1 MLQLYWWTTQNHFSQ
16 RVQMS
21 LRTHI
26 KYSNAIKCHH
36 KSKSQR
42 TYHTASSGS
51 WPLSRWG
58 RSPTGQRDHSSI
70 TYTPNL
76 RERHTQCL
84 LRHRAGDNVL
94 DRLHVHFLVVFSSS
108 PVSLLSSIWLI
119 LFVYTVLLFP
129 TRRPCLIW
137 TAWFSVVVFT
147 AFFPFDRLCLA
158 SVVWL

>member
-1 MLQLYWWTTQNHFSQ
+1 MIQLYWWTTQNHFSQ

-58 RSPTGQRDHSSI
+58 RSSTGQRDHSSI

-84 LRHRAGDNVL
+84 LRHRAGIMCL
-94 DRLHVHFLVVFSSS
+94 TASMYIFWLCFPPLPSHSSLLFGYFLFCLYGPLVPNSPPMFNLNCVVFSGG
-108 PVSLLSSIWLI
+108 
-119 LFVYTVLLFP
+119 FHCVLPL
-129 TRRPCLIW
+129 W
-137 TAWFSVVVFT
+137 
-147 AFFPFDRLCLA
+147 
-158 SVVWL
+158 

>member
-1 MLQLYWWTTQNHFSQ
+1 MYTQLILFTAWYNYIDEPHKINHFSQ

-21 LRTHI
+21 LRTHV

-58 RSPTGQRDHSSI
+58 RSSTGQRDHSSI

-108 PVSLLSSIWLI
+108 PVSLLSSIWLFFV
-119 LFVYTVLLFP
+119 LFI
-129 TRRPCLIW
+129 RSSC
-137 TAWFSVVVFT
+137 SQ
-147 AFFPFDRLCLA
+147 LA
-158 SVVWL
+158 AYV